1 MFFQYKMRYLV
12 LSKQQRIH
20 YSCEG
25 GLEKSVPRADRFL
38 SLGKP
43 PDANW

>member
-1 MFFQYKMRYLV
+1 M
-12 LSKQQRIH
+12 LSKQKRIH

-25 GLEKSVPRADRFL
+25 GLEKSVPRAHCLL